1 MAIIL
6 VQSEKTASG
15 EFDHYQDET
24 GKRYQF
30 PLNYKNI
37 IIPGEFFI
45 YYRGLRKKDGKRRK
59 AVEYFGFGII
69 DNVFKNEE
77 LSKERGKEIWDC
89 TLREYEQFLEPVI
102 AKEDGE
108 GIYEKISNNQWGYVR
123 RITKE
128 QFLRITSKGLKKR
141 IKNSSSVI
149 PEISNS
155 KKPFSVN
162 KNKEFSTEENNYSKR
177 AKYIGD
183 LGEQLVFNKLKAE
196 MVKELKWVANENIK
210 PGWDIQYRDSQ
221 NSLICVEV
229 KSTIQKEFSSIQI
242 TKNEYDRAQEKG
254 ENYHVWLVT
263 EVESQGP
270 KIHIIKNLSAS
281 IKSDFLIEPINYRL
295 VKN

>member
-77 LSKERGKEIWDC
+77 LSKKRGKEIWDC
-89 TLREYEQFLEPVI
+89 TLREYEQFIEPVI

-128 QFLRITSKGLKKR
+128 QFLRITSKGLKKELKIAHPQFQR
-141 IKNSSSVI
+141 YLIVKN
-149 PEISNS
+149 
-155 KKPFSVN
+155 F
-162 KNKEFSTEENNYSKR
+162 F
-177 AKYIGD
+177 
-183 LGEQLVFNKLKAE
+183 QLIKLKSFQ
-196 MVKELKWVANENIK
+196 LKNITT
-210 PGWDIQYRDSQ
+210 QREQ
-221 NSLICVEV
+221 NILEI
-229 KSTIQKEFSSIQI
+229 
-242 TKNEYDRAQEKG
+242 
-254 ENYHVWLVT
+254 
-263 EVESQGP
+263 
-270 KIHIIKNLSAS
+270 
-281 IKSDFLIEPINYRL
+281 
-295 VKN
+295 

>member
-6 VQSEKTASG
+6 VQSEKTATG

-77 LSKERGKEIWDC
+77 LSKQRGKEVWDC

-108 GIYEKISNNQWGYVR
+108 GIYEKISNNQWGCVR
-123 RITKE
+123 KISKE
-128 QFLRITSKGLKKR
+128 QFLTL
-141 IKNSSSVI
+141 
-149 PEISNS
+149 
-155 KKPFSVN
+155 F
-162 KNKEFSTEENNYSKR
+162 
-177 AKYIGD
+177 
-183 LGEQLVFNKLKAE
+183 
-196 MVKELKWVANENIK
+196 
-210 PGWDIQYRDSQ
+210 
-221 NSLICVEV
+221 
-229 KSTIQKEFSSIQI
+229 
-242 TKNEYDRAQEKG
+242 
-254 ENYHVWLVT
+254 
-263 EVESQGP
+263 
-270 KIHIIKNLSAS
+270 
-281 IKSDFLIEPINYRL
+281 
-295 VKN
+295 